1 MVPYFL
7 LDKSAPLPVA
17 FASGGIEWAK
27 WPVGIGAVCALTAS
41 LLGTFS
47 IITYQYDIRH
57 MIGSISSMFS
67 IMNFRSIVETR
78 KGCMFPLPRVV
89 YAMADDGLIFKSLA
103 SINEKTQTP
112 VIATISM
119 ASLAAV
125 LAAIFDLK
133 ELVDF
138 MSIGTLMAYTLVAAS
153 VMILRYRKKL
163 EIFANNDLGVRIQWR
178 DST

>member
-1 MVPYFL
+1 
-7 LDKSAPLPVA
+7 
-17 FASGGIEWAK
+17 
-27 WPVGIGAVCALTAS
+27 
-41 LLGTFS
+41 
-47 IITYQYDIRH
+47 
-57 MIGSISSMFS
+57 
-67 IMNFRSIVETR
+67 
-78 KGCMFPLPRVV
+78 MFPLPRVV

-163 EIFANNDLGVRIQWR
+163 ENCPWKHTNSAARLYRNFAQSRH
-178 DST
+178 

>member
-1 MVPYFL
+1 
-7 LDKSAPLPVA
+7 
-17 FASGGIEWAK
+17 
-27 WPVGIGAVCALTAS
+27 
-41 LLGTFS
+41 
-47 IITYQYDIRH
+47 
-57 MIGSISSMFS
+57 
-67 IMNFRSIVETR
+67 
-78 KGCMFPLPRVV
+78 MFPLPRVV

-119 ASLAAV
+119 ASLAAI

-153 VMILRYRKKL
+153 VMILRYRKEFVSFQPGPSYHDHLRPNKKAYKRS
-163 EIFANNDLGVRIQWR
+163 IRNSSKHCF
-178 DST
+178 

>member
-1 MVPYFL
+1 
-7 LDKSAPLPVA
+7 
-17 FASGGIEWAK
+17 
-27 WPVGIGAVCALTAS
+27 
-41 LLGTFS
+41 
-47 IITYQYDIRH
+47 
-57 MIGSISSMFS
+57 
-67 IMNFRSIVETR
+67 
-78 KGCMFPLPRVV
+78 MFPLPRVV

-119 ASLAAV
+119 ASLAAI

-153 VMILRYRKKL
+153 VMILRYRKELVSFQLRSLEVKL
-163 EIFANNDLGVRIQWR
+163 KSL
-178 DST
+178 

>member
-1 MVPYFL
+1 
-7 LDKSAPLPVA
+7 
-17 FASGGIEWAK
+17 
-27 WPVGIGAVCALTAS
+27 
-41 LLGTFS
+41 
-47 IITYQYDIRH
+47 
-57 MIGSISSMFS
+57 
-67 IMNFRSIVETR
+67 
-78 KGCMFPLPRVV
+78 MFPLPRVV

-103 SINEKTQTP
+103 SINKKTQTP

-163 EIFANNDLGVRIQWR
+163 ENFQAQIERR
-178 DST
+178 DSTEILSNLATEFRYFVYYNAIL

>member
-1 MVPYFL
+1 
-7 LDKSAPLPVA
+7 
-17 FASGGIEWAK
+17 
-27 WPVGIGAVCALTAS
+27 
-41 LLGTFS
+41 
-47 IITYQYDIRH
+47 
-57 MIGSISSMFS
+57 
-67 IMNFRSIVETR
+67 
-78 KGCMFPLPRVV
+78 MFPLPRVV

-153 VMILRYRKKL
+153 VMILRFRPAEADIREAKDESSATLGDYFKKSSCSVPT
-163 EIFANNDLGVRIQWR
+163 EKSSGIVANLATLFSKFYHTWNSKTHQKLSYCFDCTGILG
-178 DST
+178 